1 MTDRGRYIAL
11 EGFDG
16 SGKSTQAELLALQR
30 DAVLTREPGG
40 TPLGEALRKVLLHA
54 EPSEAPSARTEALL
68 FCADRA
74 QHIATVV
81 APALEAGR
89 DVVTDRSYGST
100 LAYQGYGRG
109 LPLDELRA
117 LIDYACRR
125 PAGASGD
132 LPDVILPDVVVL
144 LDVPLADSDRRV
156 HRLDRVGGE
165 QMSLLESAPEAGQ
178 GADHRDRE
186 DEPSDQPPDVGPDRL
201 EGEEL
206 EFALRVWRS
215 YRELCSAE
223 PDRWVLVD
231 AAGSIDE
238 VAARVMEAVSTHPAM
253 AG

>member
-1 MTDRGRYIAL
+1 MTARGRYIAL

-16 SGKSTQAELLALQR
+16 SGKSTQAEMLASNL

-40 TPLGEALRKVLLHA
+40 TPLGEALREVLLHA

-81 APALEAGR
+81 VPALEAGR

-165 QMSLLESAPEAGQ
+165 QMSLLESAPEAEQ
-178 GADHRDRE
+178 GADQ
-186 DEPSDQPPDVGPDRL
+186 PSDQPSDGGPDRL

-215 YRELCSAE
+215 YRELCEAE
-223 PDRWVLVD
+223 PDRWVRVD

-238 VAARVMEAVSTHPAM
+238 VAARVIEAVSTHPAM
-253 AG
+253 AS

>member
-16 SGKSTQAELLALQR
+16 SGKSTQAELLASQR

-40 TPLGEALRKVLLHA
+40 TPLGEALRDVLLHA
-54 EPSEAPSARTEALL
+54 APGEAPSARTEALL

-125 PAGASGD
+125 PAGASGE

-144 LDVPLADSDRRV
+144 LDVPLADSDLRV

-165 QMSLLESAPEAGQ
+165 QMSLLESAPEAEPDGEQ
-178 GADHRDRE
+178 PEG
-186 DEPSDQPPDVGPDRL
+186 DELDRL
-201 EGEEL
+201 EGEAL

-215 YRELCSAE
+215 YGELCDAE
-223 PDRWVLVD
+223 PDRWVRVD
-231 AAGSIDE
+231 ATGSIDE
-238 VAARVMEAVSTHPAM
+238 VAARVIDAIASHPAM
-253 AG
+253 AD

>member
-16 SGKSTQAELLALQR
+16 SGKSTQAELLASQR

-40 TPLGEALRKVLLHA
+40 TPLGEALRDVLLHA
-54 EPSEAPSARTEALL
+54 APGEAPSARTEALL

-125 PAGASGD
+125 PAGASD
-132 LPDVILPDVVVL
+132 ELPDVILPDVVVL

-156 HRLDRVGGE
+156 HQLDRVGGE
-165 QMSLLESAPEAGQ
+165 QMSLLEGDQAPEPDGEQ
-178 GADHRDRE
+178 PEG
-186 DEPSDQPPDVGPDRL
+186 DEPDRL
-201 EGEEL
+201 EGEAL

-215 YRELCSAE
+215 YGELCDAE
-223 PDRWVLVD
+223 PDRWVRVD
-231 AAGSIDE
+231 ATGSIDE
-238 VAARVMEAVSTHPAM
+238 VAARVIDAIASHPAM
-253 AG
+253 AD

>member
-1 MTDRGRYIAL
+1 MTQRGRYIAL

-16 SGKSTQAELLALQR
+16 SGKSTQAALLA
-30 DAVLTREPGG
+30 DAREALLTREPGG
-40 TPLGEALRKVLLHA
+40 TPLGEALRGALLHA
-54 EPSEAPSARTEALL
+54 EDDAAPAPRTEALL

-81 APALEAGR
+81 APALESGR

-117 LIDYACRR
+117 LIDYASRR
-125 PAGASGD
+125 PAGASSA
-132 LPDVILPDVVVL
+132 LPEVILPDVVVL

-156 HRLDRVGGE
+156 HRLDRLGGE
-165 QMSLLESAPEAGQ
+165 QMSLLESEADTDH
-178 GADHRDRE
+178 GAD
-186 DEPSDQPPDVGPDRL
+186 EPAGDGPDRL

-215 YRELCSAE
+215 YRELCEAE
-223 PDRWVLVD
+223 GDRWVLVD
-231 AAGSIDE
+231 ATGSVDD
-238 VAARVMEAVSTHPAM
+238 VAARVAEAVTTHPAM
-253 AG
+253 AD

>member
-1 MTDRGRYIAL
+1 MSSRGRYIAL

-16 SGKSTQAELLALQR
+16 SGKSTQAEMLASHL

-40 TPLGEALRKVLLHA
+40 TPLGEALRDVLLHA
-54 EPSEAPSARTEALL
+54 APDEAPSARTEALL

-74 QHIATVV
+74 QHISTVV
-81 APALEAGR
+81 APALGSGR

-109 LPLDELRA
+109 LPLDELRK

-125 PAGASGD
+125 PAGASEE

-156 HRLDRVGGE
+156 HQLDRVGGE
-165 QMSLLESAPEAGQ
+165 QMSLLEGDSD
-178 GADHRDRE
+178 ADPDT
-186 DEPSDQPPDVGPDRL
+186 DELDGDGPDRL
-201 EGEEL
+201 EGEAL

-215 YRELCSAE
+215 YRELCDAE
-223 PDRWVLVD
+223 PDRWVRVD
-231 AAGSIDE
+231 ASGSVDE
-238 VAARVMEAVSTHPAM
+238 VAARVIDAIASHPAM
-253 AG
+253 AD

>member
-1 MTDRGRYIAL
+1 MSSRGRYIAL

-16 SGKSTQAELLALQR
+16 SGKSTQAEMLASHL

-40 TPLGEALRKVLLHA
+40 TPLGEALRDVLLHA
-54 EPSEAPSARTEALL
+54 APDEAPSARTEALL

-81 APALEAGR
+81 APALGSGR

-109 LPLDELRA
+109 LALDELRA

-125 PAGASGD
+125 PAGAAEE

-165 QMSLLESAPEAGQ
+165 QMSLLEGDSD
-178 GADHRDRE
+178 ADPDA
-186 DEPSDQPPDVGPDRL
+186 DELDGDGPDRL
-201 EGEEL
+201 EGEAL

-215 YRELCSAE
+215 YRELCDAE
-223 PDRWVLVD
+223 PDRWVRVD
-231 AAGSIDE
+231 ATGSVDE
-238 VAARVMEAVSTHPAM
+238 VAARVIDAVASHPAM
-253 AG
+253 AD

>member
-16 SGKSTQAELLALQR
+16 SGKSTQAELLATGR

-40 TPLGEALRKVLLHA
+40 TPLGEALRDVLLHA
-54 EPSEAPSARTEALL
+54 DAEQAPTPRAEALL

-74 QHIATVV
+74 QHTATVV
-81 APALEAGR
+81 APALAAGR

-125 PAGASGD
+125 PAGASD
-132 LPDVILPDVVVL
+132 VLPEIILPDVVVL
-144 LDVPLADSDRRV
+144 LDVPMADSDRRV

-165 QMSLLESAPEAGQ
+165 QMSLLESGSHAALG
-178 GADHRDRE
+178 G
-186 DEPSDQPPDVGPDRL
+186 DQPDGELPDEGPDRL
-201 EGEEL
+201 EGEAL

-215 YRELCSAE
+215 YRELCAAE

-231 AAGSIDE
+231 ATGSVDE
-238 VAARVMEAVSTHPAM
+238 VAARVGEAVSTHPAM

>member
-1 MTDRGRYIAL
+1 MTRRGRYIAL

-16 SGKSTQAELLALQR
+16 SGKSTQAALLAAAR

-40 TPLGEALRKVLLHA
+40 TPLGEALRGALLHA
-54 EPSEAPSARTEALL
+54 DADQAPAPRTEALL

-81 APALEAGR
+81 APALESGR

-109 LPLDELRA
+109 LPLDELRE
-117 LIDYACRR
+117 LIDYASRR
-125 PAGASGD
+125 PAGASGE
-132 LPDVILPDVVVL
+132 LPDIILPDAVVL

-156 HRLDRVGGE
+156 HRFDRLGGE
-165 QMSLLESAPEAGQ
+165 QMSLLESGAESDQ
-178 GADHRDRE
+178 GADESAGD
-186 DEPSDQPPDVGPDRL
+186 GPDRL

-215 YRELCSAE
+215 YRELCDAE
-223 PDRWVLVD
+223 GDRWVLVD
-231 AAGSIDE
+231 ANGSVDD
-238 VAARVMEAVSTHPAM
+238 VAARVAEAVSTHPAV
-253 AG
+253 AD

>member
-1 MTDRGRYIAL
+1 MTARGRYIAL

-16 SGKSTQAELLALQR
+16 SGKSTQAEMLASHL

-40 TPLGEALRKVLLHA
+40 TPLGEALRDVLLHPA
-54 EPSEAPSARTEALL
+54 PDEAPSARAEALL

-81 APALEAGR
+81 ATALETGR

-165 QMSLLESAPEAGQ
+165 QMSLLETAPEAEQ
-178 GADHRDRE
+178 SADHPE
-186 DEPSDQPPDVGPDRL
+186 EEPSDQRPGGGPDRL

-231 AAGSIDE
+231 ATGSIDE
-238 VAARVMEAVSTHPAM
+238 VAARVIEAVSTHPAM
-253 AG
+253 AD

>member
-1 MTDRGRYIAL
+1 MTRRGRFIAL

-16 SGKSTQAELLALQR
+16 SGKSTQAALLAAAR

-40 TPLGEALRKVLLHA
+40 TPLGEALRGALLHA
-54 EPSEAPSARTEALL
+54 DDEGAPAPRTEALL

-81 APALEAGR
+81 APALESGR

-109 LPLDELRA
+109 LPLDELRE
-117 LIDYACRR
+117 LIDYASRR
-125 PAGASGD
+125 PADGSGA
-132 LPDVILPDVVVL
+132 LPEVILPDVVVL

-156 HRLDRVGGE
+156 HRLDRLGGE
-165 QMSLLESAPEAGQ
+165 QMSLLESGAESDQ
-178 GADHRDRE
+178 GADESAGD
-186 DEPSDQPPDVGPDRL
+186 GPDRL

-215 YRELCSAE
+215 YRELCDAE
-223 PDRWVLVD
+223 GDRWVLVD
-231 AAGSIDE
+231 ASGSVDD
-238 VAARVMEAVSTHPAM
+238 VAARVAEAVTTHPAM
-253 AG
+253 AD

>member
-1 MTDRGRYIAL
+1 MTRRGRYIAL

-16 SGKSTQAELLALQR
+16 SGKSTQAELLASQR

-40 TPLGEALRKVLLHA
+40 TPLGEALREVLLHA
-54 EPSEAPSARTEALL
+54 APGEAPSARTEALL

-109 LPLDELRA
+109 LPLDELRD

-125 PAGASGD
+125 PAGASGE

-165 QMSLLESAPEAGQ
+165 QMSLLESGPESGQ
-178 GADHRDRE
+178 GGDQPD
-186 DEPSDQPPDVGPDRL
+186 DEPPDDGPDRL

-215 YRELCSAE
+215 YRELCAAE

-231 AAGSIDE
+231 ATGSVEEVAERVRAAIDE
-238 VAARVMEAVSTHPAM
+238 HPAM

>member
-16 SGKSTQAELLALQR
+16 SGKSTQAERLASQR

-40 TPLGEALRKVLLHA
+40 TPLGEALREVLLHA
-54 EPSEAPSARTEALL
+54 APGEAPSARTEALL

-81 APALEAGR
+81 APALETGR

-125 PAGASGD
+125 PAGASGE

-144 LDVPLADSDRRV
+144 LDVPLADSDIRV

-165 QMSLLESAPEAGQ
+165 QMSLLEGDQAPEPDGEQ
-178 GADHRDRE
+178 PEG
-186 DEPSDQPPDVGPDRL
+186 DEPDRL
-201 EGEEL
+201 EGEAL

-215 YRELCSAE
+215 YGELCDAE
-223 PDRWVLVD
+223 PDRWVRVD
-231 AAGSIDE
+231 ATGSIDE
-238 VAARVMEAVSTHPAM
+238 VAARVMDAIASHPAM
-253 AG
+253 AD

>member
-1 MTDRGRYIAL
+1 MSARGRYIAL

-16 SGKSTQAELLALQR
+16 SGKSTQAELLASQL

-40 TPLGEALRKVLLHA
+40 TPLGEALRDVLLHA
-54 EPSEAPSARTEALL
+54 APDEAPSARTEALL

-81 APALEAGR
+81 APALESGC

-109 LPLDELRA
+109 LPLGELRE
-117 LIDYACRR
+117 LIDYSCRR
-125 PAGASGD
+125 PAGVSDA
-132 LPDVILPDVVVL
+132 LPGVILPDVVVL
-144 LDVPLADSDRRV
+144 LDVPLVDSDRRV

-165 QMSLLESAPEAGQ
+165 QMSLLEADADAEPDDDPGRGPE
-178 GADHRDRE
+178 
-186 DEPSDQPPDVGPDRL
+186 PDRL
-201 EGEEL
+201 EGEAL

-215 YRELCSAE
+215 YRELCEAE

-231 AAGSIDE
+231 AAGSVDE
-238 VAARVMEAVSTHPAM
+238 VAARVRAAVAEHPAM
-253 AG
+253 GN

>member
-1 MTDRGRYIAL
+1 MSSRGRYIAL

-16 SGKSTQAELLALQR
+16 SGKSTQAEMLASHL

-40 TPLGEALRKVLLHA
+40 TPLGEALRDVLLHA
-54 EPSEAPSARTEALL
+54 APDEAPSARTEALL

-81 APALEAGR
+81 APALGSGR

-109 LPLDELRA
+109 LALDELRA

-125 PAGASGD
+125 PAEASD
-132 LPDVILPDVVVL
+132 ELPDVVLPDVVVL

-165 QMSLLESAPEAGQ
+165 QMSLLDGDSD
-178 GADHRDRE
+178 ADPDA
-186 DEPSDQPPDVGPDRL
+186 DELDGDGPDRL
-201 EGEEL
+201 EGEAL

-215 YRELCSAE
+215 YRELCDAE
-223 PDRWVLVD
+223 PDRWVRVD
-231 AAGSIDE
+231 ATGSVDE
-238 VAARVMEAVSTHPAM
+238 VAERVRAAVAEHPAM
-253 AG
+253 AD

>member
-1 MTDRGRYIAL
+1 MTRRGRYVAL

-16 SGKSTQAELLALQR
+16 SGKSTQAALLASAR
-30 DAVLTREPGG
+30 DALLTREPGG
-40 TPLGEALRKVLLHA
+40 TPLGEALRGALLHTDA
-54 EPSEAPSARTEALL
+54 EGAPAPRAEALL

-81 APALEAGR
+81 APALESGR

-109 LPLDELRA
+109 LPLEELRE
-117 LIDYACRR
+117 LIEYASRR
-125 PAGASGD
+125 PAGASDELGE
-132 LPDVILPDVVVL
+132 LILPDVVVL

-156 HRLDRVGGE
+156 HRLDRLGGE
-165 QMSLLESAPEAGQ
+165 QMSLLESGTEADH
-178 GADHRDRE
+178 GAD
-186 DEPSDQPPDVGPDRL
+186 EPAGDGPDRL

-215 YRELCSAE
+215 YRELCDAE
-223 PDRWVLVD
+223 GDRWVLVD
-231 AAGSIDE
+231 ATGSVED
-238 VAARVMEAVSTHPAM
+238 VAARVAEAVSTHPAM

>member
-1 MTDRGRYIAL
+1 MTARGRYIAL

-16 SGKSTQAELLALQR
+16 SGKSTQAELLGSNL
-30 DAVLTREPGG
+30 DAILTREPGG
-40 TPLGEALRKVLLHA
+40 TPLGEALREVLLH
-54 EPSEAPSARTEALL
+54 PTPDEAPSARTEALL

-165 QMSLLESAPEAGQ
+165 QMSLLESAPEAEQ
-178 GADHRDRE
+178 GADQ
-186 DEPSDQPPDVGPDRL
+186 PSDQPSDGGPDRL

-215 YRELCSAE
+215 YRELCEAE
-223 PDRWVLVD
+223 PDRWVRVD

-238 VAARVMEAVSTHPAM
+238 VAARVIEVVSTHPAM
-253 AG
+253 AS

>member
-1 MTDRGRYIAL
+1 MSSRGRYIAL

-16 SGKSTQAELLALQR
+16 SGKSTQAEMLASHL

-40 TPLGEALRKVLLHA
+40 TPLGEALRDVLLHA
-54 EPSEAPSARTEALL
+54 APDEAPSARTEALL

-81 APALEAGR
+81 APALDSGR

-125 PAGASGD
+125 PAEASD
-132 LPDVILPDVVVL
+132 ELPDVVLPDVVVL

-165 QMSLLESAPEAGQ
+165 QMSLLEGDSD
-178 GADHRDRE
+178 ADPDA
-186 DEPSDQPPDVGPDRL
+186 DELEGDEPDRL
-201 EGEEL
+201 EGEAL

-215 YRELCSAE
+215 YRELCDAE
-223 PDRWVLVD
+223 PDRWVRVD
-231 AAGSIDE
+231 ATGSVDE
-238 VAARVMEAVSTHPAM
+238 VAERVRAAIGEHPAM
-253 AG
+253 AD